1 MAKMLRMLMLFMLV
15 WPLAGCWDRIEIEER
30 GFVVGTALDAAE
42 DGQIK
47 LTFQIVVPTQMKG
60 SSGQKNE
67 GGSPLSIYP
76 QPRTAY
82 SRLHGRCRMRSAALL
97 ILPITK

>member
-1 MAKMLRMLMLFMLV
+1 MAFGR
-15 WPLAGCWDRIEIEER
+15 CWDRIEIEER

-67 GGSPLSIYP
+67 GGSPFINLSS
-76 QPRTAY
+76 TAD
-82 SRLHGRCRMRSAALL
+82 SVFKAHGRCRMRSAALL